1 LHALA
6 DYIRRPL
13 ASHIRNHGNVYMPSR
28 G

>member
-1 LHALA
+1 LHALV

-13 ASHIRNHGNVYMPSR
+13 ALHIRNHGNVYMPSR